1 MADISPKYSSN
12 HEELS
17 AEEMPTVVLIEATSD
32 KHTQRT
38 FEKYEINQWC
48 NTSCTPNI
56 QRSYRRVNYVH
67 KAESWQHNYTAHT
80 YLA

>member
-1 MADISPKYSSN
+1 MSNPNWVVRRHKSKADISPKYSSN

-17 AEEMPTVVLIEATSD
+17 AEEVPKVVLIEAASD
-32 KHTQRT
+32 KRTQRT

-56 QRSYRRVNYVH
+56 
-67 KAESWQHNYTAHT
+67 T
-80 YLA
+80 YDLADA

>member
-1 MADISPKYSSN
+1 MADISLKYSSN

-56 QRSYRRVNYVH
+56 
-67 KAESWQHNYTAHT
+67 T
-80 YLA
+80 YDLTDA